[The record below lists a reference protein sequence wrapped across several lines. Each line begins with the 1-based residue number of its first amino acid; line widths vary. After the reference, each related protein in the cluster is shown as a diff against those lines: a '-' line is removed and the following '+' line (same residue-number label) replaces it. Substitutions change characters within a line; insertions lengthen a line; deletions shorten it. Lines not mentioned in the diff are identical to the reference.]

1 MTDTNHWQLIPAEEF
16 ECPAPPTRTRFQ
28 QLWRWLLRTLG
39 REDEDAI
46 DHDDH
51 SAAFDYQ
58 PFDRAAAV
66 EALHRHLADWVSEKR
81 QEVTFLLD
89 PPFSGTAAIARDWT
103 WQQGWALV
111 SPPSIAQVRAVAV
124 DEWWQQQALHDA
136 AWLIDDLARFLLR
149 SADGLRFIRVFLPRL
164 LQGDFGQ
171 GVIVCDSWTFAFL
184 RCTWPL
190 NLPRVYSFAPAGS
203 GLLRQLGI
211 EGRDRQLERLAKEA
225 RGNVGMA
232 LALWSCRV
240 NKDQLQACLPVEA
253 DDNTAF
259 ILYALLL
266 HRGLHGNCLQEV
278 LSSMAPDELNV
289 QLLRLEQLGV
299 VERSREYWQLSVQ
312 GYLPTR
318 DFLAGRDYLLDDF

>member
-1 MTDTNHWQLIPAEEF
+1 MTDNNHWQLIPAEEF
-16 ECPAPPTRTRFQ
+16 ECPTPPTLTRFQ

-39 REDEDAI
+39 IEAEDAI
-46 DHDDH
+46 ASDEH

-58 PFDRAAAV
+58 HFDRGPAV
-66 EALHRHLADWVSEKR
+66 NALHHHLADWVSEER
-81 QEVTFLLD
+81 SEVTFLLD

-111 SPPSIAQVRAVAV
+111 TPPSISQIRDVAV

-136 AWLIDDLARFLLR
+136 AWLIEDLARFLLR
-149 SADGLRFIRVFLPRL
+149 SADGLRFIRVLLPRL

-171 GVIVCDSWTFAFL
+171 GVVVCDSWTFAFL
-184 RCTWPL
+184 RRTWPL
-190 NLPRVYSFAPAGS
+190 NLPRVYSFAPVGAP
-203 GLLRQLGI
+203 LLRQLGI
-211 EGRDRQLERLAKEA
+211 EGRDRQLGRLAKEA

-232 LALWSCRV
+232 LALWACQI
-240 NKDQLQACLPVEA
+240 NNDQQQASLPVEA

-266 HRGLHGNCLQEV
+266 HRGLNGKRLQEV

-289 QLLRLEQLGV
+289 QLLRLEQFGI
-299 VERSREYWQLSVQ
+299 VERDHECWRLSAH
-312 GYLPTR
+312 GYLTTR
-318 DFLAGRDYLLDDF
+318 TFLAGRDYLLDDF